1 MSYDL
6 VTIVCAARGMPAL
19 RTLLAE
25 LPSTFSAPIVCL
37 AQSHAR
43 LDRELQAATR
53 LKVSWAEGDAPLEKG
68 HVYLSPPHASVL
80 FSKRGAVSISPFG
93 PESSALSPVDQF
105 LASAAAFYRERVA
118 CLVLAGFER
127 DGVAGARTVRDHGGG
142 VLILDR
148 ATALYWGMAE
158 PIIRAGAWDRVL
170 SLEDLAEALRVC
182 FAGRGLLHCAE
193 IVTELGGVLEVGL
206 RLSGTWMG
214 HIAHRRPGSRQ
225 MHILVKRG
233 LDTEFLEH
241 FDPIRDGDDTACVR
255 AARSGTRVVIPDVT
269 ADAAYV
275 ALRNAARP
283 FLYRAVHATPLFG
296 SNEVHGVVAALFAE
310 PHRVSAR
317 EADLM
322 DGVAAQAAK
331 IVAHLEGPAS

>member
-6 VTIVCAARGMPAL
+6 VAIVCAARGMPAL

-53 LKVSWAEGDAPLEKG
+53 LKVS
-68 HVYLSPPHASVL
+68 
-80 FSKRGAVSISPFG
+80 
-93 PESSALSPVDQF
+93 
-105 LASAAAFYRERVA
+105 
-118 CLVLAGFER
+118 GFER
-127 DGVAGARTVRDHGGG
+127 DGVAGARTVRDRGGA

-148 ATALYWGMAE
+148 ATA
-158 PIIRAGAWDRVL
+158 P
-170 SLEDLAEALRVC
+170 
-182 FAGRGLLHCAE
+182 
-193 IVTELGGVLEVGL
+193 
-206 RLSGTWMG
+206 
-214 HIAHRRPGSRQ
+214 
-225 MHILVKRG
+225 
-233 LDTEFLEH
+233 
-241 FDPIRDGDDTACVR
+241 
-255 AARSGTRVVIPDVT
+255 
-269 ADAAYV
+269 
-275 ALRNAARP
+275 
-283 FLYRAVHATPLFG
+283 LYRAVHATPLFG